1 MDLQEVDKKYLDGK
15 NTSERKTKKKRNLSE
30 VKNLPNE
37 GVELYEDSVS
47 SPGESSKLFD

>member
-1 MDLQEVDKKYLDGK
+1 MDLQEVDKKSLESK

-37 GVELYEDSVS
+37 GMELYEDSIP